1 MYFKPRRMSMELW
14 EKNEME
20 FREAGWTDDV
30 QKIILHKTPGEIVF
44 IYGEATE
51 LCVGEANIFLQG
63 LKDRENE
70 MKIRENEVFTKMK

>member
-1 MYFKPRRMSMELW
+1 MYFKPKKMSMELW
-14 EKNEME
+14 EKNEMK

-30 QKIILHKTPGEIVF
+30 QKIILHESTGEIVF

-51 LCVGEANIFLQG
+51 LRVGEANIFLQG

-70 MKIRENEVFTKMK
+70 MKI

>member
-1 MYFKPRRMSMELW
+1 MYFKPRKMSMELW
-14 EKNEME
+14 EKNEMN

-30 QKIILHKTPGEIVF
+30 QKIILHKSTGEIVF
-44 IYGEATE
+44 IYGAE
-51 LCVGEANIFLQG
+51 LRNNEANPFLQG